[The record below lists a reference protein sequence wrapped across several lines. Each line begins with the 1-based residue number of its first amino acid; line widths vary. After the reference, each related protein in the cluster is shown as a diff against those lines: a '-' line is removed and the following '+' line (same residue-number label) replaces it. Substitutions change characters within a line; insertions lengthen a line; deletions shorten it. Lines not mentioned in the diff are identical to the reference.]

1 MRVNSRGGRS
11 CDLRHNW
18 GVVVMAERRRDSGAV
33 NKIFGSELPTESTDE
48 ADREAGRS
56 VDDRDDWLRDNVPP
70 HHN

>member
-1 MRVNSRGGRS
+1 
-11 CDLRHNW
+11 
-18 GVVVMAERRRDSGAV
+18 MAERRRDSGAV